1 MFKSNFMNC
10 KKCGT
15 ENEAMASVC
24 VNCGSDLQGQHQEC
38 CGNTKY
44 SDSVII
50 GIGIFLMFSK
60 LFWMVFS
67 KMSSEAWEKLQ
78 YISNFFGLIWAAI
91 PLLLAF
97 VVKNKVWKIILIV
110 SGGLYA
116 LLSLIDVYRELT
128 HSFVHFNF

>member
-1 MFKSNFMNC
+1 MKC
-10 KKCGT
+10 KKCGI
-15 ENEAMASVC
+15 ENEVNASLC
-24 VNCGSDLQGQHQEC
+24 VNCGSDLQGQLQAC

-67 KMSSEAWEKLQ
+67 KMSLEAWEKLQ

-116 LLSLIDVYRELT
+116 LLSLIDIYRELM
-128 HSFVHFNF
+128 HLFVHFNF